1 MNRREKRIRKRFLTK
16 ANSTVEEHKSGKV
29 RNARRVK
36 YSTAIKPTKP
46 ANKPINP
53 TALATAVGVGVAA
66 KKTKKVEPTKK
77 IEPTKKTEPT
87 KKVEPIKAPE
97 PAKPAKDTEPPLA
110 FGRRVQIK
118 SHRTRGEYL
127 SQAREKFINQF
138 MDRLNERFPNAPK
151 DEVAEI
157 KNWLLAHDYV
167 SISRLL
173 KSLDDEYREMYYE
186 SSSIEYKAGKSME
199 DFINDFLNAANEYD
213 GEVDEED
220 FE

>member
-1 MNRREKRIRKRFLTK
+1 MNRREKRIRKRLSTR

-53 TALATAVGVGVAA
+53 TALATAVGVAV

-77 IEPTKKTEPT
+77 TEPT
-87 KKVEPIKAPE
+87 KKIEPI
-97 PAKPAKDTEPPLA
+97 KPAKDTETPLA
-110 FGRRVQIK
+110 FGRRVEIK
-118 SHRTRGEYL
+118 SHRSRAEYL
-127 SQAREKFINQF
+127 SDAREKFIKRF
-138 MDRLNERFPNAPK
+138 MNRLNERFPNAPQ

-157 KNWLLAHDYV
+157 KNWLFAHDYV

>member
-1 MNRREKRIRKRFLTK
+1 MNRREKRIRKRFPTK

-46 ANKPINP
+46 TQPVNP
-53 TALATAVGVGVAA
+53 VAVATAVGVGVAA
-66 KKTKKVEPTKK
+66 KKTKTTKK
-77 IEPTKKTEPT
+77 AEPT

-110 FGRRVQIK
+110 FGRRVDIK

-127 SQAREKFINQF
+127 SEARERFINQF
-138 MDRLNERFPNAPK
+138 MDRLNERFPDAPQ
-151 DEVAEI
+151 DEVEEI
-157 KNWLLAHDYV
+157 RNWLLTHDYV

-173 KSLDDEYREMYYE
+173 KHLDDEYKEMYYE
-186 SSSIEYKAGKSME
+186 SSSREYKEGKSME

-213 GEVDEED
+213 GEIGED
-220 FE
+220 FD

>member
-46 ANKPINP
+46 AQPVNP
-53 TALATAVGVGVAA
+53 VALATAVGVGVAA
-66 KKTKKVEPTKK
+66 
-77 IEPTKKTEPT
+77 KKTEPT

-97 PAKPAKDTEPPLA
+97 PTKPAKDTEPPLA
-110 FGRRVQIK
+110 FGRKVQIK

-127 SQAREKFINQF
+127 SEAREKFIERF
-138 MDRLNERFPNAPK
+138 MNRLNERFPDAPQDK
-151 DEVAEI
+151 VEEI
-157 KNWLLAHDYV
+157 HNWLLTHDYV
-167 SISRLL
+167 SISRIL
-173 KSLDDEYREMYYE
+173 KVLDDEYKEMYYE
-186 SSSIEYKAGKSME
+186 SSSTEYKEGKSME

-213 GEVDEED
+213 GEIGED
-220 FE
+220 FD

>member
-36 YSTAIKPTKP
+36 YSTAIKPVKP

-66 KKTKKVEPTKK
+66 KKTKKTKT
-77 IEPTKKTEPT
+77 TKKTEPT

-110 FGRRVQIK
+110 FGRRVEIK
-118 SHRTRGEYL
+118 SHRTREEYL
-127 SQAREKFINQF
+127 SQAREGFIDQF
-138 MDRLNERFPNAPK
+138 MDRLNERFPDAPQ

-157 KNWLLAHDYV
+157 HNWLLTHDFV

-173 KSLDDEYREMYYE
+173 KSLDDEYQEMYYE
-186 SSSIEYKAGKSME
+186 SSSREYKEGKSME

-213 GEVDEED
+213 GELGDDLDELD
-220 FE
+220 

>member
-1 MNRREKRIRKRFLTK
+1 MNRREKRIRKRFPTK

-46 ANKPINP
+46 TQPVNP
-53 TALATAVGVGVAA
+53 VAVATAVGVGVAA
-66 KKTKKVEPTKK
+66 KKTKTTKKVEPTKK
-77 IEPTKKTEPT
+77 IEPIKT
-87 KKVEPIKAPE
+87 PE

-110 FGRRVQIK
+110 FGRRVDIK

-127 SQAREKFINQF
+127 SEARERFINQF
-138 MDRLNERFPNAPK
+138 MDRLNERFPDAPQ
-151 DEVAEI
+151 DEVEEI
-157 KNWLLAHDYV
+157 RNWLLTHDYV

-173 KSLDDEYREMYYE
+173 KHLDDEYKEMYYE
-186 SSSIEYKAGKSME
+186 SSSREYKEGKSME

-213 GEVDEED
+213 GEIGED
-220 FE
+220 FD

>member
-36 YSTAIKPTKP
+36 YSTAIKKVKP
-46 ANKPINP
+46 SNKPINP

-66 KKTKKVEPTKK
+66 KKTKTTKKTEPTKK
-77 IEPTKKTEPT
+77 AEPT

-110 FGRRVQIK
+110 FGRRVEIK

-127 SQAREKFINQF
+127 SEARASFIERF
-138 MDRLNERFPNAPK
+138 MDRLNERFPDAPQ
-151 DEVAEI
+151 DEIEEI
-157 KNWLLAHDYV
+157 HAWLLTHDYV
-167 SISRLL
+167 SIARLL
-173 KSLDDEYREMYYE
+173 KSLDDEYQEMYYE
-186 SSSIEYKAGKSME
+186 SSSREYKEGKSME

-213 GEVDEED
+213 GEIDED

>member
-46 ANKPINP
+46 AQPVNP
-53 TALATAVGVGVAA
+53 VALATAVGVGVAA
-66 KKTKKVEPTKK
+66 KKTKTTKKTEPTKK
-77 IEPTKKTEPT
+77 AEPT

-97 PAKPAKDTEPPLA
+97 PTKPAKDTEPPLA
-110 FGRRVQIK
+110 FGRKVEIK

-127 SQAREKFINQF
+127 SEARADFIERF
-138 MDRLNERFPNAPK
+138 MNRLNERFPDAPQ
-151 DEVAEI
+151 DEVEEI
-157 KNWLLAHDYV
+157 HNWLLTHDYV
-167 SISRLL
+167 SISRVL
-173 KSLDDEYREMYYE
+173 KHLDDEYKEMYYE
-186 SSSIEYKAGKSME
+186 SSSREYKEGKSME

-213 GEVDEED
+213 GEIDED
-220 FE
+220 FD

>member
-46 ANKPINP
+46 ANPVNP
-53 TALATAVGVGVAA
+53 VGLATAVGVGVAA
-66 KKTKKVEPTKK
+66 KKTKKTETTKK
-77 IEPTKKTEPT
+77 AEPT

-110 FGRRVQIK
+110 FGRRVEIK
-118 SHRTRGEYL
+118 SHRTREEYL
-127 SQAREKFINQF
+127 SQAREGFIDQF
-138 MDRLNERFPNAPK
+138 MDRLNERFPDAPQ

-157 KNWLLAHDYV
+157 KNWLLTHDYV
-167 SISRLL
+167 SISHLL
-173 KSLDDEYREMYYE
+173 KHLDDEYKEMYYE
-186 SSSIEYKAGKSME
+186 SSSTEYKQGKSME
-199 DFINDFLNAANEYD
+199 DFINDFLEAANEYD
-213 GEVDEED
+213 GEIGED

>member
-1 MNRREKRIRKRFLTK
+1 MNRREKRIRKRFPTK

-46 ANKPINP
+46 ANKSINP
-53 TALATAVGVGVAA
+53 VALATAVGVGVAA
-66 KKTKKVEPTKK
+66 KNAKKTKTTKKVEPTKK
-77 IEPTKKTEPT
+77 VEKTEPT
-87 KKVEPIKAPE
+87 KKVEPIKTPE
-97 PAKPAKDTEPPLA
+97 PAKDTEPPLA
-110 FGRRVQIK
+110 FGRRVEIK
-118 SHRTRGEYL
+118 SHRTRAEYL
-127 SQAREKFINQF
+127 SQAREGFINQF
-138 MDRLNERFPNAPK
+138 MDRLNERFPNAPQ

-173 KSLDDEYREMYYE
+173 KHLDDEYQEMYYE
-186 SSSIEYKAGKSME
+186 SSSREYKEGKSME

-213 GEVDEED
+213 GEIDED